1 MLTLQVMAMSAFLF
15 ACQEKPR
22 KEQFVVKMTNAKT
35 KKILIGL
42 MNQNPD
48 PVAVVLASRPAMP
61 GANSTPLGH
70 IVYCNEQFEKL
81 LSERLGM
88 P

>member
-1 MLTLQVMAMSAFLF
+1 MLTIQVMAICAFLF
-15 ACQEKPR
+15 AAQEKPR

-48 PVAVVLASRPAMP
+48 PVAVVLASRHPTP
-61 GANSTPLGH
+61 GGTSTSLGH
-70 IVYCNEQFEKL
+70 IVYCNI
-81 LSERLGM
+81 
-88 P
+88 